1 MIYVTGDL
9 HGDLKRFSAPAL
21 RALKKGDTLL
31 VCGDF
36 GFLWQGGAQE
46 EKALD
51 AIAKRHYQIAF
62 VEGTH
67 DNLEL
72 LRACPREEWNGGQVH
87 RIRPNLVHL
96 IRGEIFTLEG
106 MTFLAMGGGS
116 SDDNAPREEGV
127 NWWPE
132 ELPREEELPLFRQ
145 KLEEHRWRLD
155 FILSHQAPTNID
167 ACVNRKVCDVTLL
180 TAFLDELQRKGTFE
194 KWYFGRYHQNKM
206 IPPAYQALY
215 DQVLLAGGE
224 KKKWRF
230 LRQKG

>member
-9 HGDLKRFSAPAL
+9 HGDLRRFSSSPF
-21 RALKKGDTLL
+21 RALKKDDTLL

-36 GFLWQGGAQE
+36 GFLWQGGAEE

-51 AIAKRHYQIAF
+51 FIAKRNYQVAF

-67 DNLEL
+67 DNLDLVE
-72 LRACPREEWNGGQVH
+72 AFPQEDWNGGQVH

-96 IRGEIFTLEG
+96 IRGEVFTLEG

-116 SDDNAPREEGV
+116 SDDNAPLEKGV
-127 NWWPE
+127 NWWPGM
-132 ELPREEELPLFRQ
+132 LPREEELSGFRQ
-145 KLEEHRWRLD
+145 KMEEHQWKLD

-167 ACVNRKVCDVTLL
+167 ACVNGRVCDVTLL
-180 TAFLDELQRKGTFE
+180 TAFLDELQRSASFE

-206 IPPAYQALY
+206 IPPAYQGLY

-230 LRQKG
+230 LRKK